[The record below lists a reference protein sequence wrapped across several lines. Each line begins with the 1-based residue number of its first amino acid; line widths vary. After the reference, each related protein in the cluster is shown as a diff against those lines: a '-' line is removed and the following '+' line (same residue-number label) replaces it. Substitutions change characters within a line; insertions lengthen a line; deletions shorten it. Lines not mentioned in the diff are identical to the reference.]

1 MFTGLVAARGV
12 LTARDKRGPGARV
25 TIETRLGAEEPVEP
39 LVLGESI
46 AIDGACLS
54 VAELVPGGFAVDA
67 TIETL
72 SRTTLG
78 ALPLGHLANL
88 ERSVRA
94 GDRLGGHLVTGHVDA
109 VGTLVTRRDAG
120 EAVGMT
126 FSFPRDLGRLV
137 AEKGSIAINGVSMT
151 VNGVRDS
158 GSAASEFDVM
168 VIPITQRETNLGG
181 LAPGSTVNLE
191 IDLVAR
197 YVARWLG
204 AAGTESSHG

>member
-1 MFTGLVAARGV
+1 MFTGLVAARGI
-12 LTARDKRGPGARV
+12 LAARDSRGPGARV
-25 TIETRLGAEEPVEP
+25 RIETRLGAEPPGEPSLVP
-39 LVLGESI
+39 LVHGESI

-78 ALPLGHLANL
+78 AVPLGHLVNL

-109 VGTLVTRRDAG
+109 VGALVTRSDAG

-126 FSFPRDLGRLV
+126 FSLPPHLARLV

-151 VNGVRDS
+151 VNAVRA
-158 GSAASEFDVM
+158 GEFDVM

-181 LAPGSTVNLE
+181 LTPGSAVNLE
-191 IDLVAR
+191 VDLVAR

-204 AAGTESSHG
+204 AESGHE